1 MESFGKKGWNN
12 IRCVLKRNFTYNQS
26 LKVEVRCDTVHGF
39 WEASRPSDPRS
50 SRCFQAVLCRPYVVW
65 TCHCTASM
73 LIRVDRQRITH
84 HSFYLTVPPTH
95 TVYLTS
101 LDTTI
106 CLFPLGIPLL
116 RSSLF
121 TFALQIRLTDGRIT
135 LMIVFL
141 AVNVCASDECASVSA
156 VMPVKQTHK

>member
-12 IRCVLKRNFTYNQS
+12 IRCVLKRNFTYNKS
-26 LKVEVRCDTVHGF
+26 LNVEVRCDTVHGF

-50 SRCFQAVLCRPYVVW
+50 SWCFQPVLCRPYVVW

-84 HSFYLTVPPTH
+84 HSFYLTVPTH

-106 CLFPLGIPLL
+106 CLFPQGIPLL

-121 TFALQIRLTDGRIT
+121 TFSLQIRLTNGWMIT
-135 LMIVFL
+135 PMIVFL
-141 AVNVCASDECASVSA
+141 AVNVCASDECASMSA
-156 VMPVKQTHK
+156 VKSVKQTHK

>member
-1 MESFGKKGWNN
+1 MENFGKTSWNN
-12 IRCVLKRNFTYNQS
+12 IRCVLKRNFTYDRS

-39 WEASRPSDPRS
+39 WEASRPSDPRN
-50 SRCFQAVLCRPYVVW
+50 SRCFQAVLGKPYVVW

-73 LIRVDRQRITH
+73 LIKVDRQRITH
-84 HSFYLTVPPTH
+84 HSFFLTVPPTH

-106 CLFPLGIPLL
+106 CLFPPGIPLL

-121 TFALQIRLTDGRIT
+121 TFSLQIRLTNGRIT

-141 AVNVCASDECASVSA
+141 AVNVCASDECASMSA
-156 VMPVKQTHK
+156 EMPVKQTHK